1 MKINSSNVFL
11 VNVVSTFFIIY
22 PLTNLL
28 LFAILSY
35 ASSSSFHFIQME
47 IMKYRGVHIANNLEY
62 QSNKKDKDL
71 LETFKYRHSLV
82 CDTIDVIN
90 YLLGWT
96 LLFSVPF
103 SFTTIIGCCFS
114 VFAKENV
121 MEIDSLLDF
130 MFLVYSAA
138 QLNLICFSADRIRT
152 KVLFVF
158 HSKCWD
164 D

>member
-47 IMKYRGVHIANNLEY
+47 IMKYRRVHIAKNLEY

-90 YLLGWT
+90 YSLGWT
-96 LLFSVPF
+96 LLLSVPF
-103 SFTTIIGCCFS
+103 SFMAIISCCFS
-114 VFAKENV
+114 VFAKKNV
-121 MEIDSLLDF
+121 MEIDSLLDI

-138 QLNLICFSADRIRT
+138 QLTFICFSADRIRT

-158 HSKCWD
+158 NSKC
-164 D
+164 